1 MSNNLKHYN
10 CTMTVLGPVHIG
22 SGENYRRNEYIY
34 SNRDNSISVLDI
46 GKAYQWFIEQGK
58 AAEFE
63 SYFADFSPRSLP
75 LGEWLSA
82 RRITETEYSQ
92 WIKYKM
98 TAGDSVVVFER
109 GKQQY
114 SDILSFVKDP
124 YSLPYVPGSS
134 IKGMLRTAL
143 AMYELSK
150 KKNHLLK
157 IVSDQIDEFDNM
169 TDDEQEDFI
178 RKNKRKFLSKES
190 VKIETE
196 LFNTLDF
203 NNKRKE
209 DGVNCNLSRLIVGDS
224 KPLSYD
230 ALTVCKKYDVRTDG
244 SKNELPI
251 FKECLKPGTKIEF
264 DLTIDESVNSK
275 GKSIP
280 YSIEDI
286 KEALRLMN
294 SLVAKRFIRHFEPR
308 YSFDPNE
315 TVGWLGSCGF
325 ASKTIIQSFF
335 EDSQEDSALDLTDAV
350 FYITLDNLYTT
361 HKHDLDAG
369 KYNVAPHMRKQT
381 VSDNSRY
388 DFGKVKIDF
397 A

>member
-63 SYFADFSPRSLP
+63 SYFADFNPRSLP

-82 RRITETEYSQ
+82 RRITEKEYSQ

-109 GKQQY
+109 GKQKY
-114 SDILSFVKDP
+114 SDILAFVKDP

-150 KKNHLLK
+150 KKNNLLK
-157 IVSDQIDEFDNM
+157 LVSAQVDDFDQM
-169 TDDEQEDFI
+169 TDKEQEDFI
-178 RKNKRKFLSKES
+178 RKNKRKFLTKEA

-203 NNKRKE
+203 NDKRKE

-280 YSIEDI
+280 YSIEEDGQSEG
-286 KEALRLMN
+286 EAAHSLLGRGPMMSSRVPPAISCSWVNQDFVHSWPFRRALWMN
-294 SLVAKRFIRHFEPR
+294 LFSAERWRACTVKVFPLGRCIVAF
-308 YSFDPNE
+308 
-315 TVGWLGSCGF
+315 
-325 ASKTIIQSFF
+325 SKKGLPI
-335 EDSQEDSALDLTDAV
+335 A
-350 FYITLDNLYTT
+350 
-361 HKHDLDAG
+361 
-369 KYNVAPHMRKQT
+369 
-381 VSDNSRY
+381 
-388 DFGKVKIDF
+388 
-397 A
+397 